1 MLLIDSAKTAT
12 ISVEDNV
19 DPVKYIFCI
28 LHKNKLNIQC
38 LYEHNNISSTHMDIG
53 EQHAGFRDHSAAITA
68 TASALPL
75 SSELMSPCYF
85 SIT

>member
-1 MLLIDSAKTAT
+1 
-12 ISVEDNV
+12 
-19 DPVKYIFCI
+19 
-28 LHKNKLNIQC
+28 
-38 LYEHNNISSTHMDIG
+38 MDIG
-53 EQHAGFRDHSAAITA
+53 EQHAGFRDHTAAITA